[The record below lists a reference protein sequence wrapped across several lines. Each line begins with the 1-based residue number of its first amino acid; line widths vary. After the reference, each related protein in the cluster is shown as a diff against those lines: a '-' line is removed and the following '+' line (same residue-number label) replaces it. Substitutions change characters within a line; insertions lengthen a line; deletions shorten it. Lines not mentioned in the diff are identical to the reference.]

1 MKKLYYFLCMSL
13 LLLALVGCNILGPT
27 QYKLIMHQPVGQGTV
42 VPEPGVY
49 NFVNG
54 AEVVLSANASTGW
67 QFVRWEVNG
76 SEYSVGAETTLK
88 MNEAKTARAFF
99 EEIPLEVYTLTM
111 LEPEGNGTVVPAVG
125 NHAYEEGTSVNIE
138 AIPDEGWEFIRWEVD
153 RIEHSTLPETTLS
166 MDQSKTVKAFFE
178 EINTNHSPT
187 ISIPDQVVEEGN
199 TLTLD
204 LNEFAEDYDDDP
216 LTFELTSGVGTI
228 AESTYRFSTRCG
240 DAGEYT
246 VVITVSD
253 INGSTDEDTFR
264 IVVEEDR
271 VLVGGIIWEDTTWEA
286 DQCYYLSDNVQIHE
300 DATLTIEP
308 GVTVV
313 GNDMMMQV
321 WGKLIVEGD
330 EDNHVEIFSTTIT
343 GEASYD
349 DEFCISISNAFLS
362 RCEILPPGNQSG
374 HGSLKLLGCRI
385 EDLDQYV
392 YIWYPKSDC
401 FIEGNT
407 FVGFGGFSIGTDDA
421 TVFIRNNFF
430 SEPVKQ
436 FVFPSEFVVQ
446 NWASYNDS
454 NTVVEF
460 NTFADTDSV
469 TLKLKPGYDA
479 AAMIGTQN
487 YWSTTD
493 QETIQSMI
501 FDRTDDLECAGII
514 PYEPFLIEP
523 HPDTPTP

>member
-1 MKKLYYFLCMSL
+1 MCS
-13 LLLALVGCNILGPT
+13 
-27 QYKLIMHQPVGQGTV
+27 
-42 VPEPGVY
+42 
-49 NFVNG
+49 
-54 AEVVLSANASTGW
+54 S
-67 QFVRWEVNG
+67 
-76 SEYSVGAETTLK
+76 
-88 MNEAKTARAFF
+88 
-99 EEIPLEVYTLTM
+99 
-111 LEPEGNGTVVPAVG
+111 
-125 NHAYEEGTSVNIE
+125 
-138 AIPDEGWEFIRWEVD
+138 
-153 RIEHSTLPETTLS
+153 
-166 MDQSKTVKAFFE
+166 
-178 EINTNHSPT
+178 
-187 ISIPDQVVEEGN
+187 
-199 TLTLD
+199 D
-204 LNEFAEDYDDDP
+204 L
-216 LTFELTSGVGTI
+216 
-228 AESTYRFSTRCG
+228 
-240 DAGEYT
+240 
-246 VVITVSD
+246 
-253 INGSTDEDTFR
+253 
-264 IVVEEDR
+264 
-271 VLVGGIIWEDTTWEA
+271 
-286 DQCYYLSDNVQIHE
+286 
-300 DATLTIEP
+300 
-308 GVTVV
+308 
-313 GNDMMMQV
+313 
-321 WGKLIVEGD
+321 
-330 EDNHVEIFSTTIT
+330 
-343 GEASYD
+343 
-349 DEFCISISNAFLS
+349 
-362 RCEILPPGNQSG
+362 QSG

-501 FDRTDDLECAGII
+501 FDRADDLECAGII